1 MSAPAKSLPIAKDE
15 KPVTRFDW
23 RKYGTLSFPIHK
35 SHLSTLV
42 GEFACTEQ
50 FLYDRKREVDPKAE
64 ERKTCSGKTAMG
76 SAAHEAIARA
86 LRKEELRDRLLAG
99 GHTMSV
105 EGVTKVVL
113 EEFARETE
121 GLEVI
126 WYGKAE
132 RESVLESIV
141 AMTQGLL
148 NDIHKHVAAVELVE
162 AGFIAQI
169 GEYWTEGHVDL
180 AYRPKA
186 NPEQLGLTDWKTGAT
201 KPHQIVLDHGWES
214 GFYANALQCG
224 IFVRTDTVEL
234 WRKLVAHGE
243 SVPLENFEQ
252 TALATAPNDRE
263 AMHIVL
269 RSMARKR
276 ERGESLPEEV
286 VQPARFPDEI
296 RLTHLADYVPYQ
308 KKGKK
313 SVERPEEVEFWG
325 LPEAG
330 EVKYEAGQQRGPAWY
345 RVRRTAD
352 DLPRLEHLLRGVVG
366 WVRFGRFVKSVSEK
380 CTRCSYRAECLTSG
394 YEARGEEA
402 KQLAGMLKNVEFD
415 GFADND

>member
-1 MSAPAKSLPIAKDE
+1 
-15 KPVTRFDW
+15 
-23 RKYGTLSFPIHK
+23 
-35 SHLSTLV
+35 
-42 GEFACTEQ
+42 
-50 FLYDRKREVDPKAE
+50 
-64 ERKTCSGKTAMG
+64 MG

-169 GEYWTEGHVDL
+169 GEYWT
-180 AYRPKA
+180 
-186 NPEQLGLTDWKTGAT
+186 
-201 KPHQIVLDHGWES
+201 ES